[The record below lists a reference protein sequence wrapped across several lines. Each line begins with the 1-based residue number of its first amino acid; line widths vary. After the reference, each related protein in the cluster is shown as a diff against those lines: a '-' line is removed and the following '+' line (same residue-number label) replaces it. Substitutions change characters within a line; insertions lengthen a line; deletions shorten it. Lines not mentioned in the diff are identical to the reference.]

1 MSDTNLAVGSQIHLG
16 HSMITFIEP
25 HRGEGL
31 HEYNRWYEH
40 DHAYAAM
47 LAAPGCFGYRRYV
60 APRRLKDLRFPADG
74 TVADPVDNGSFIALY
89 WMEEGRDTD
98 TFGYSFS
105 VGPDLFASG
114 RMNPN
119 RDHVSTAAYD
129 LAGSVGRGPAPVPPE
144 IALDHPY
151 AGLVVAWIRGDS
163 TESVLAAASA
173 LRAERDP
180 ELLAEGSPIGQII
193 DFVQV
198 TKEGGLPPLTGECPE
213 VIRLYFCD
221 QDPEHCW
228 DAFVTLADDVAA
240 QGARLELA
248 APFIPTIPGTTQY
261 LDELW

>member
-47 LAAPGCFGYRRYV
+47 TAAPGCFAYRRYV
-60 APRRLKDLRFPADG
+60 ATRRLKNLRFPADG
-74 TVADPVDNGSFIALY
+74 AVTDPVDNGSFIALY
-89 WMEEGRDTD
+89 WIEQGRDTD

-105 VGPDLFASG
+105 VGPDLFAAG

-119 RDHVSTAAYD
+119 RDHVSTAGYD
-129 LAGSVGRGPAPVPPE
+129 LAGAVGRGPAPVPPE

-151 AGLVVAWIRGDS
+151 EGLVVAWIRGDD
-163 TESVLAAASA
+163 TDSVLAVAAG
-173 LRAERDP
+173 LRAGRDL
-180 ELLAEGSPIGQII
+180 ELLAEDSPIGQII

-198 TKEGGLPPLTGECPE
+198 NREGGMPPLTGECPE
-213 VIRLYFCD
+213 LVRLYFCD

-228 DAFVTLADDVAA
+228 NAFATLADDVAA

-248 APFIPTIPGTTQY
+248 APFIPTIPGTTHY